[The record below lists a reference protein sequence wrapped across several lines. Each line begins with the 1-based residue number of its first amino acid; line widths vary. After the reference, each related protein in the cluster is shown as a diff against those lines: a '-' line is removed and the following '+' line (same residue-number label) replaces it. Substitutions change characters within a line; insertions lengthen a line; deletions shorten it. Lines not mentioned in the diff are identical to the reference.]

1 MLREHAL
8 YKKEKLIDLTLNH
21 IISCKAI
28 LSFFKSYKL
37 YSHVKLLRKNI
48 SYLEREGGKL
58 KKAVNLPKF
67 CSYLANFGTLL
78 EF

>member
-37 YSHVKLLRKNI
+37 YSHVKLLRKKKYI
-48 SYLEREGGKL
+48 LFGKGGR
-58 KKAVNLPKF
+58 KA
-67 CSYLANFGTLL
+67 
-78 EF
+78 